1 MLTKDEI
8 KEVIGGLAEKR
19 GLRVYDI
26 ELPRGRRG
34 VLRVF
39 VCKGAPKLS
48 QITLDECAALSQD
61 VIGHDSVESILPG
74 EVRLEVSSPG
84 VNRKLS
90 STQHFEEAVG
100 ERIRVKVRGEK
111 EETEGSGGSV
121 IGTLE
126 SCQEGLLTLKE
137 EGSGVLLE
145 IETAKIR
152 SAHVDFPFD

>member
-8 KEVIGGLAEKR
+8 EEVIGSLAEKR

-26 ELPRGRRG
+26 DLPRGRRG

-61 VIGHDSVESILPG
+61 IIGHDVVESILPG

-90 STQHFEEAVG
+90 SSQHFEEAVG
-100 ERIRVKVRGEK
+100 ERIRVKIRGAK
-111 EETEGSGGSV
+111 EDAEDSAGSV
-121 IGTLE
+121 VGILE
-126 SCQEGLLTLKE
+126 GFEEGVLALKE
-137 EGSGVLLE
+137 EGSEVLRK
-145 IETAKIR
+145 IETAAIR